1 MHLSD
6 LTRFVAGNRHLLEQL
21 RDAMLAIEAVV
32 DENRTAIYSS
42 AIPIIGGASIGAH
55 VRHILDFYSAFYLGL
70 KKGKI
75 NYDDRT
81 RNSNIENKLG
91 SGLIQLHATVE
102 QLEIV
107 SNLSNR
113 PVEIFASIDVNET
126 VNYKMSCL
134 SRELQTLHSHTTHHM
149 AIIAIILKLNDIDVD
164 CHFGKAPST
173 IQYENELSYQQASG
187 DSSKLTN

>member
-1 MHLSD
+1 MHLGD

-21 RDAMLAIEAVV
+21 RDAMFAIEAAVH
-32 DENRTAIYSS
+32 ENRMAIYSS
-42 AIPIIGGASIGAH
+42 AIPTIGGASIGAH
-55 VRHILDFYSAFYLGL
+55 VRHIFDFYSAFYFGL

-75 NYDDRT
+75 NYDDRA
-81 RNSNIENKLG
+81 RNSNIENKLD
-91 SGLIQLHATVE
+91 SGLLQLQVTIE
-102 QLEIV
+102 QLETM

-126 VNYKMSCL
+126 VNYKTSCL

-149 AIIAIILKLNDIDVD
+149 AIIAIILKLNDIDVG

-173 IQYENELSYQQASG
+173 IQYEHELSYQKVSG
-187 DSSKLTN
+187 DSSKLAN